1 MSINKVARIL
11 LAEDDPFNRELALHI
26 LECLG
31 YKTDAVT
38 NGAEAVAALQQQ
50 AYDVIFMDIQMPKM
64 NGLEATRVIRTQVP
78 ADRQPYI
85 IALTAET
92 DSAACQR
99 AGMNEMM
106 LKPARSD
113 QLRCALQRAESQRIP
128 YHLQA

>member
-11 LAEDDPFNRELALHI
+11 LAEDDPFNRELALYI

-31 YKTDAVT
+31 YKTDVVT
-38 NGAEAVAALQQQ
+38 NGAEAVVALQQQ
-50 AYDVIFMDIQMPKM
+50 AYDVIFMDVQMPKM
-64 NGLEATRVIRTQVP
+64 NGLEATRIIRTQVP

-92 DSAACQR
+92 DSVACR
-99 AGMNEMM
+99 HAGMNEMM

-113 QLRCALQRAESQRIP
+113 ELRRALQRAESQRLA
-128 YHLQA
+128 HHQ